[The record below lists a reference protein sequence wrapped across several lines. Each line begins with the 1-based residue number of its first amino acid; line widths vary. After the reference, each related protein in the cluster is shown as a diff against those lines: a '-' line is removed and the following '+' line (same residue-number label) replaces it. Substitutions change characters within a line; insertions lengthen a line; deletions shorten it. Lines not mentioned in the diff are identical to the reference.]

1 MNSAVSQ
8 SLVNLLLASGVP
20 SHEEAM
26 ELASNLNG
34 GSWTSQVLDSG
45 KVDEQ
50 RFLEAI
56 GNYFQVPVISIDAKK
71 IERATL
77 SLLPSR
83 FVFQHH
89 ILPIEMKDKTVVLAT
104 YDLFNSVGRQLA
116 SQLLKGPAEWV
127 LVPRGQILRAMKT
140 VYGVG
145 AETFDEILKAN
156 RSFESSQ
163 DIEGATDLNA
173 DDPDASVVKFVNQ
186 IIREAILERATDIHV
201 EPLENDLRIRYRIDG
216 ILHEVAVPPQL
227 RLLQSAII
235 SRLKVMA
242 HMDIAERRL
251 PQDGRINLQAHDQNI
266 DVRVSTIPTVNGESI
281 SLRLLSRD
289 QQQAF
294 GFERL
299 DLSPGHTRIMKTLL
313 TQPNGIIL
321 VTGPTGSG
329 KSTSLYCFLS
339 SINSVQRRIITIEE
353 PVEYRLPGVSQ
364 IDVKPE
370 IDLTFAKGLRHI
382 LRQDPN
388 VVMVGEIRDVETADI
403 SIRAAMTGH
412 LVFSTLHT
420 NDAVGGITRLL
431 DMDVE
436 PFLLA
441 SVVKAFIAQRL
452 VRTSCPHCQEPV
464 DYPREYLAEIGIP
477 AELGTRFQKG
487 AGCDSCRQTG
497 YLGRLAI
504 YEICVVTRAVEEV
517 NHAKTRWWRAEAMR
531 DRGRDGDVA
540 SGRLAPSRGGQDDHR
555 RSGARHADRR
565 SDGGDGSAKRPRR
578 GRRSA
583 DGAERS
589 AARTGLRHFLLVIP
603 SRETA
608 RDLAIEYWSHNFSQ
622 WVTRIVRV
630 LSPSRCQC
638 QTIPA
643 PDLSICG
650 FSVWTNSFFFSRRQ
664 PLISFSRAMACRA
677 SLNCS

>member
-1 MNSAVSQ
+1 VNAAISNS
-8 SLVNLLLASGVP
+8 LIDLLLASGVP
-20 SHEEAM
+20 SREEAV
-26 ELASNLNG
+26 ELSTNLNG
-34 GSWTSQVLDSG
+34 GSWTTQVLDSG

-56 GNYFQVPVISIDAKK
+56 GNFFQVPVISIDTKR
-71 IERATL
+71 IERTTL

-89 ILPIEMKDKTVVLAT
+89 ILPIETRDKTVVLAT

-116 SQLLKGPAEWV
+116 SQLLKRPTEWV
-127 LVPRGQILRAMKT
+127 LVPRAQILRAMKT

-145 AETFDEILKAN
+145 AETFDEILKTN
-156 RSFESSQ
+156 RSFEGVQ
-163 DIEGATDLNA
+163 DIETATDLDAN
-173 DDPDASVVKFVNQ
+173 DPEASVVKFVNQ
-186 IIREAILERATDIHV
+186 VIREAIVERATDIHV

-227 RLLQSAII
+227 RLLQSAIL

-281 SLRLLSRD
+281 SLRLLSRTET
-289 QQQAF
+289 QNF
-294 GFERL
+294 GFDRL
-299 DLSPGHTRIMKTLL
+299 DMSEKQGQVVRALL
-313 TQPNGIIL
+313 AQPNGIIL
-321 VTGPTGSG
+321 LTGPTGCG

-436 PFLLA
+436 PFLLS

-452 VRTSCPHCQEPV
+452 VRTICPHCV
-464 DYPREYLAEIGIP
+464 KIYDYPREYLAEISVP
-477 AELGTRFQKG
+477 AEMGTQFPRG
-487 AGCDSCRQTG
+487 EGCDSCRQTG
-497 YLGRLAI
+497 YQGRLAI
-504 YEICVVTRAVEEV
+504 YEICVVTEPLKKLIMQKRDGGELKQCAIATGMETLRQDGWRRVAQGKTTIEEV
-517 NHAKTRWWRAEAMR
+517 VRVTQTDEVMAETELQSAPALMAEAP
-531 DRGRDGDVA
+531 V
-540 SGRLAPSRGGQDDHR
+540 
-555 RSGARHADRR
+555 
-565 SDGGDGSAKRPRR
+565 
-578 GRRSA
+578 
-583 DGAERS
+583 
-589 AARTGLRHFLLVIP
+589 
-603 SRETA
+603 
-608 RDLAIEYWSHNFSQ
+608 
-622 WVTRIVRV
+622 V
-630 LSPSRCQC
+630 L
-638 QTIPA
+638 
-643 PDLSICG
+643 
-650 FSVWTNSFFFSRRQ
+650 N
-664 PLISFSRAMACRA
+664 
-677 SLNCS
+677 

>member
-1 MNSAVSQ
+1 MSPALSNS
-8 SLVNLLLASGVP
+8 LIDILLASGV
-20 SHEEAM
+20 SSRDEAVA
-26 ELASNLNG
+26 LAANLNG
-34 GSWTSQVLDSG
+34 SSWTAEVLNSG

-50 RFLEAI
+50 LFLKAI
-56 GNYFQVPVISIDAKK
+56 GDFFNVPVTSIDAKR

-77 SLLPSR
+77 LVLPSR

-89 ILPIEMKDKTVVLAT
+89 ILPIEIKDNAVVLAT
-104 YDLFNSVGRQLA
+104 YDLFNSTGRQLA
-116 SQLLKGPAEWV
+116 SQLLDKPAEWV

-140 VYGVG
+140 LYGVG
-145 AETFDEILKAN
+145 AETFDEILKTN
-156 RSFESSQ
+156 RAFEALQ
-163 DIEGATDLNA
+163 DSEASTDLNA
-173 DDPDASVVKFVNQ
+173 DDPEASVVKFVNQ
-186 IIREAILERATDIHV
+186 IIREAIHERATDIHV

-251 PQDGRINLQAHDQNI
+251 PQDGRINLQSAEQTI

-289 QQQAF
+289 QQNAF

-299 DLSPGHTRIMKTLL
+299 DLSPAQTRIMKALL
-313 TQPNGIIL
+313 AQPNGIVL

-403 SIRAAMTGH
+403 AIRAAMTGH

-441 SVVKAFIAQRL
+441 SVVKAFLAQRL
-452 VRTSCPHCQEPV
+452 VRTICPDCVEPV
-464 DYPREYLAEIGIP
+464 EYPKEYLEEINFP
-477 AELGTRFQKG
+477 AEKGVTFRRG
-487 AGCDSCRQTG
+487 AGCENCRQTG
-497 YLGRLAI
+497 YQGRLAI
-504 YEICVVTRAVEEV
+504 YEICVVTEPLKRLIMQKRDGGELKQAAIGQGMLTLRQDGWRRVLEGKTTIEEV
-517 NHAKTRWWRAEAMR
+517 VRVTQTDEVMAETT
-531 DRGRDGDVA
+531 G
-540 SGRLAPSRGGQDDHR
+540 LAEPV
-555 RSGARHADRR
+555 
-565 SDGGDGSAKRPRR
+565 
-578 GRRSA
+578 
-583 DGAERS
+583 
-589 AARTGLRHFLLVIP
+589 AAR
-603 SRETA
+603 
-608 RDLAIEYWSHNFSQ
+608 
-622 WVTRIVRV
+622 
-630 LSPSRCQC
+630 
-638 QTIPA
+638 
-643 PDLSICG
+643 
-650 FSVWTNSFFFSRRQ
+650 
-664 PLISFSRAMACRA
+664 
-677 SLNCS
+677 

>member
-1 MNSAVSQ
+1 VNPAISNS
-8 SLVNLLLASGVP
+8 LIDLLLASGVP
-20 SHEEAM
+20 SREEAV
-26 ELASNLNG
+26 ELSKNLNG
-34 GSWTSQVLDSG
+34 GSWTTQVLDSG

-56 GNYFQVPVISIDAKK
+56 GNFFQVPVMSIDTKR
-71 IERATL
+71 IERTTL

-89 ILPIEMKDKTVVLAT
+89 ILPIETRDKTVVLAT

-116 SQLLKGPAEWV
+116 SQLLKRPTEWV
-127 LVPRGQILRAMKT
+127 LVPRAQILRAMKT

-145 AETFDEILKAN
+145 AETFDEILKTN
-156 RSFESSQ
+156 RSFEGVQ
-163 DIEGATDLNA
+163 DIETATDLDAN
-173 DDPDASVVKFVNQ
+173 DPEASVVKFVNQ
-186 IIREAILERATDIHV
+186 VIREAIVERATDIHV

-227 RLLQSAII
+227 RVLQSAIL

-281 SLRLLSRD
+281 SLRLLSRTET
-289 QQQAF
+289 QNF
-294 GFERL
+294 GFDRL
-299 DLSPGHTRIMKTLL
+299 DMSEKQGRIVRALL
-313 TQPNGIIL
+313 AQPNGIIL
-321 VTGPTGSG
+321 LTGPTGCG

-436 PFLLA
+436 PFLLS

-452 VRTSCPHCQEPV
+452 VRTICPHCV
-464 DYPREYLAEIGIP
+464 KMYDYPREYLAEISVP
-477 AELGTRFQKG
+477 AEMGARFPRG
-487 AGCDSCRQTG
+487 EGCDSCRQTG
-497 YLGRLAI
+497 YQGRLAI
-504 YEICVVTRAVEEV
+504 YEICVVTEPLKKLIMQKRDGGELKQCAIATGMETLRQDGWRRVAQGKTTIEEV
-517 NHAKTRWWRAEAMR
+517 VRVTQTDEVMAETELQSAPALMAEAP
-531 DRGRDGDVA
+531 V
-540 SGRLAPSRGGQDDHR
+540 
-555 RSGARHADRR
+555 
-565 SDGGDGSAKRPRR
+565 
-578 GRRSA
+578 
-583 DGAERS
+583 
-589 AARTGLRHFLLVIP
+589 
-603 SRETA
+603 
-608 RDLAIEYWSHNFSQ
+608 
-622 WVTRIVRV
+622 V
-630 LSPSRCQC
+630 L
-638 QTIPA
+638 
-643 PDLSICG
+643 
-650 FSVWTNSFFFSRRQ
+650 N
-664 PLISFSRAMACRA
+664 
-677 SLNCS
+677 

>member
-1 MNSAVSQ
+1 MNAAPSQ
-8 SLVNLLLASGVP
+8 SLINLLLESGV
-20 SHEEAM
+20 SSSDQAA
-26 ELASNLNG
+26 ELATNLNG
-34 GSWTSQVLDSG
+34 GSWVSQVLDSG

-50 RFLEAI
+50 RFLAAI
-56 GNYFQVPVISIDAKK
+56 GKFFRVPIVSIDAKK
-71 IERATL
+71 IERTTL
-77 SLLPSR
+77 SILPSR

-89 ILPIEMKDKTVVLAT
+89 ILPIESKENSVVLAT
-104 YDLFNSVGRQLA
+104 YDLFNSIGRQLA
-116 SQLLKGPAEWV
+116 GQLLKKPPEWV
-127 LVPRGQILRAMKT
+127 LVPRAQLLRAMKT
-140 VYGVG
+140 LYGVG
-145 AETFDEILKAN
+145 AETFDEILKTRGALDVLEDAG
-156 RSFESSQ
+156 SA
-163 DIEGATDLNA
+163 IEINA
-173 DDPDASVVKFVNQ
+173 DDPEASVVKFVNQ

-251 PQDGRINLQAHDQNI
+251 PQDGRINLQAKSQNI

-289 QQQAF
+289 QQSQTF
-294 GFERL
+294 GFDRL
-299 DLSPGHTRIMKTLL
+299 DLSPEHTRIIESLL
-313 TQPNGIIL
+313 TQPNGIVL

-403 SIRAAMTGH
+403 AIRAAMTGH

-420 NDAVGGITRLL
+420 NDAVGGITRLI

-452 VRTSCPHCQEPV
+452 VRTICPECKTMVGYPV
-464 DYPREYLAEIGIP
+464 DYLNEIGAIVSP
-477 AELGTRFQKG
+477 DFKYYRGQ
-487 AGCDSCRQTG
+487 GCDNCRQTG
-497 YLGRLAI
+497 YRGRMAI
-504 YEICVVTRAVEEV
+504 YEICVITEPL
-517 NHAKTRWWRAEAMR
+517 K
-531 DRGRDGDVA
+531 
-540 SGRLAPSRGGQDDHR
+540 RLIMQ
-555 RSGARHADRR
+555 
-565 SDGGDGSAKRPRR
+565 
-578 GRRSA
+578 
-583 DGAERS
+583 
-589 AARTGLRHFLLVIP
+589 
-603 SRETA
+603 
-608 RDLAIEYWSHNFSQ
+608 
-622 WVTRIVRV
+622 
-630 LSPSRCQC
+630 
-638 QTIPA
+638 
-643 PDLSICG
+643 
-650 FSVWTNSFFFSRRQ
+650 
-664 PLISFSRAMACRA
+664 
-677 SLNCS
+677 